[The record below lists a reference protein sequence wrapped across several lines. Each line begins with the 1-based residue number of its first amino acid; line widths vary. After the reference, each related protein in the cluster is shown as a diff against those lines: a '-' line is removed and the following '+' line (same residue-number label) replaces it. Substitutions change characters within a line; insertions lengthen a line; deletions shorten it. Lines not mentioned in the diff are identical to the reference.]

1 MKILICNER
10 FLFRFGVD
18 RVLLMLGKYWR
29 EAGHEVIMM
38 GNKLDPLAVDKCSD
52 RFIYVPEAAD
62 YLHSNEYAADYITE
76 HWDEWFDEKDVPD
89 VVLVAGWPFYKSIG
103 LLREKCGCVF
113 FHDYGAVPTEGMP
126 ESSIAV
132 QNELRRLRRENLRKA
147 NKVIAISRFLEET
160 QSQPDVE
167 GLIETSYVHLG
178 LDHIVEN
185 LWDQSELAIGENDV
199 VTQIKAYQNEGYK
212 IIFQPGRWETGNYKN
227 SDASFDIAEKLVEKG
242 HKIKILV
249 LANDGDLGKIPEAVK
264 DCYYCM
270 GFIDDHTMRQAME
283 LSDLGF
289 SPTTWEGFDL
299 PLGEMQYLDKCMYV
313 LNIGAH
319 PEVADHPYY
328 LCETI
333 DEIAEKIDKDLS
345 GKNPYSEKELMA
357 AHKKFRE
364 TFTWQRTA
372 DLMLEEIDALV
383 RASRVVF
390 IDVTNASHDTGNS
403 GVMRVTRKI
412 SHYMQERMNTVFV
425 LWDSSIHKYV
435 FPYPAEVDL
444 LCSYGGPV
452 KDKILYR
459 SVDGQPRKLLDEIMP
474 QFNSSKKYHLFT
486 ETVDCGI
493 LEEATRYFHEHHV
506 AVAAVFYDAIPV
518 LRPELCSKAVSN
530 NHGRYMKNLSGVD
543 MVIPIASH
551 NQQHLEMFWKEA
563 EIEPAKVVSVELAAE
578 MDQIERNTEKVS
590 DIDMDHVNILF
601 VSTLEPRKNHIRFLK
616 AAGLL
621 FEAYPE
627 LKEKVTIT
635 LIGNRY
641 AGNTEIPEFV
651 NAFCEDY
658 DNVEWKGV
666 VSDQELY
673 KAYHDCTF
681 TVYPSEI
688 EGFGMP
694 IIESMCFG
702 KPCLCNKEGS
712 IGELAAVGGCCLTD
726 VMSEEA
732 IKAALYKMVTDKA
745 YLIALQH
752 EAAEREIKT
761 WNQYVDDICDVLM
774 HMHVDFTK
782 YERSRLRLENK
793 LFLKE
798 WLKKREGSTI
808 ITVGN
813 FYPPDFC
820 GGAEIIAHNQGM
832 TMAREKIVNV
842 MAVTVAVKENRIPG
856 DNDIEMVDS
865 IPVLRICVSGE
876 NFDASGINF
885 FDRKVN
891 EVFDEVCELIRP
903 KAVHC
908 HNIIG
913 TSLGIVDAAHKWGA
927 KVVATLHD
935 NWGFCFKNT
944 CLDNKGEL
952 CADVFNC
959 EACMPRLT
967 GGGISLPI
975 DARRSYFRRIFEKI
989 DAYIS
994 PSRYLAMAY
1003 IRAGVDAHKM
1013 HVIWN
1018 GIDVEKYDKL
1028 VKKPS
1033 DKLRITFVGYF
1044 GVHKGI
1050 ADLIKAVGKIKDERI
1065 QINLVG
1071 SGDEQNNYR
1080 QIAAEHGVLNQ
1091 IKFWGKIPNEEVI
1104 DVYAET
1110 DIYCLPSIW
1119 PENQPVSITEA
1130 MACGIPVIASA
1141 MGGNKELVKDGV
1153 TGRIF
1158 KAADVDALA
1167 ECISGY
1173 LNDPQSIKDM
1183 GAAGKSVMNDNSFKQ
1198 QVKKIAALYNEEAAY
1213 QIESSRGILAVKGM
1227 RWPDGVSHCTSL
1239 DTLCLDW
1246 IQTKEEMAQ
1255 IRACLI
1261 LPGEKLTEKEIYGIE
1276 KYQIPLIIE
1285 HRFKDKYKKI
1295 KTDVYTYLSSEEL
1308 YELLAFGMKDMHGI
1322 SEADQEKR

>member
-62 YLHSNEYAADYITE
+62 YLHGNDYTEDYIRE
-76 HWDEWFDEKDVPD
+76 HWHEWFKEKDTPD
-89 VVLVAGWPFYKSIG
+89 VVLIAGWPFYKSIG
-103 LLREKCGCVF
+103 LLREKCGCVV
-113 FHDYGAVPTEGMP
+113 FHDYGAVPTEGMS
-126 ESSIAV
+126 EGQIV
-132 QNELRRLRRENLRKA
+132 TQNELRRLRRENLRKA
-147 NKVIAISRFLEET
+147 NKVIAISSFLEET
-160 QSQPDVE
+160 QSKPDVE
-167 GLIETSYVHLG
+167 GLIKTSYVHLG

-199 VTQIKAYQNEGYK
+199 VAQIKAYKKEGYK

-227 SDASFDIAEKLVEKG
+227 SDASFEIAEKLVKNG

-249 LANDGDLGKIPEAVK
+249 LASEGDLGEIPEGLE

-283 LSDLGF
+283 LADLGF

-313 LNIGAH
+313 LKIGAH
-319 PEVADHPYY
+319 PEVADHKYY

-333 DEIAEKIDKDLS
+333 TEIAEKIEKDLR
-345 GKNPYSEKELMA
+345 GENPYSQEELMA
-357 AHKKFRE
+357 AHKSFRE
-364 TFTWQRTA
+364 IFTWQRTA
-372 DLMLEEIDALV
+372 DLMMEEIAKLV
-383 RASRVVF
+383 RENRVIF

-412 SHYMQERMNTVFV
+412 SHYIQEKMNTVFV
-425 LWDSSIHKYV
+425 LWDDSIHKYV
-435 FPYPAEVDL
+435 FPYPAEVDI
-444 LCSYGGPV
+444 LCSYGGSQ
-452 KDKILYR
+452 KDRILYR
-459 SVDGQPRKLLDEIMP
+459 SVDEQPRKLLDEVIG
-474 QFNSSKKYHLFT
+474 QFEYLRKYHLFI
-486 ETVDCGI
+486 ETVDHGI
-493 LEEATRYFHEHHV
+493 LQEATQYLHEHHIT
-506 AVAAVFYDAIPV
+506 VAAVFHDAIPV
-518 LRPELCSKAVSN
+518 LRPELCSKAVSE
-530 NHGRYMKNLSGVD
+530 NHGMYMKNLSEIDLV
-543 MVIPIASH
+543 MPTALH
-551 NQQHLEMFWKEA
+551 NQHDLEAFWREN
-563 EIEPAKVVSVELAAE
+563 EIDATEVRSVELAAE
-578 MDQIERNTEKVS
+578 MDQIERNTVKES
-590 DIDMDHVNILF
+590 DIDMNHINILF

-621 FEAYPE
+621 FEEYPE

-635 LIGNRY
+635 LVGNRY

-651 NAFCEDY
+651 NSFCETY

-666 VSDQELY
+666 VTDQELY

-712 IGELAAVGGCCLTD
+712 IGELAVVGGCCLTD
-726 VMSEEA
+726 VMSEKS
-732 IKAALYKMVTDKA
+732 IKEALYKMVTDKA
-745 YLIALQH
+745 YLMALQH
-752 EAAEREIKT
+752 EATEREIKT
-761 WNQYVDDICDVLM
+761 WNQYVEDICDTLM
-774 HMHVDFTK
+774 EMHVDFEK
-782 YERSRLRLENK
+782 YAKSRLRLENK
-793 LFLKE
+793 LALLD
-798 WLKKREGSTI
+798 WLKYRENEEVV

-820 GGAEIIAHNQGM
+820 GGAEIIAHNQA
-832 TMAREKIVNV
+832 MAMVEERLVNMV
-842 MAVTVAVKENRIPG
+842 AVTVAVKENRMPG
-856 DNDIEMVDS
+856 DNDFEMVDN
-865 IPVLRICVSGE
+865 IPVIRICVSGE
-876 NFDASGINF
+876 NFNSTGINF
-885 FDRKVN
+885 YDHKVN
-891 EVFDEVCELIRP
+891 EVFDDICDVIRP

-913 TSLGIVDAAHKWGA
+913 TSLGIVDIAHKWGA

-944 CLDNKGEL
+944 CLNNKAEL
-952 CADVFNC
+952 CTDVFAC
-959 EACMPRLT
+959 EECMPRLT
-967 GGGISLPI
+967 GGGISIPI
-975 DARRSYFRRIFEKI
+975 DARRHYLRRIFEKI

-1018 GIDVEKYDKL
+1018 GIDVEKYDQL
-1028 VKKPS
+1028 VKKTS
-1033 DKLRITFVGYF
+1033 DQLRITFVGYF
-1044 GVHKGI
+1044 GMHKGI

-1065 QINLVG
+1065 LINLVG
-1071 SGDEQNNYR
+1071 SGEEQDNYKE
-1080 QIAAEHGVLNQ
+1080 IAAEYGVLKQ
-1091 IKFWGKIPNEEVI
+1091 IKFWGKVPNEEII

-1141 MGGNKELVKDGV
+1141 MGGNIELVKDGV
-1153 TGRIF
+1153 TGRLF
-1158 KAADVDALA
+1158 KATDVDALS
-1167 ECISGY
+1167 ECIRMY
-1173 LNDPQSIKDM
+1173 LEQPQLITQM
-1183 GAAGKSVMNDNSFKQ
+1183 GSAGKAVMSDNSFKQ
-1198 QVKKIAALYNEEAAY
+1198 QVKKIVVLYHEENTY
-1213 QIESSRGILAVKGM
+1213 QMEKNKGILAVKGM
-1227 RWPDGVSHCTSL
+1227 RWPDGISHCTSL
-1239 DTLCLDW
+1239 DTLCFDW
-1246 IQTKEEMAQ
+1246 IQTSDEMKQ
-1255 IRACLI
+1255 IRACLV
-1261 LPGEKLTEKEIYGIE
+1261 LPGEKLSEKELQKIE
-1276 KYQIPLIIE
+1276 KYQIPLIIAHAE
-1285 HRFKDKYKKI
+1285 KKKYKMI
-1295 KTDVYTYLSSEEL
+1295 KTDVYTYLSIKEL
-1308 YELLAFGMKDMHGI
+1308 YEILAFGMKHINDVA
-1322 SEADQEKR
+1322 EVNE